1 MSLLRQSALEA
12 IERQALA
19 WEDRLGEALRVAQY
33 GVEGDQE
40 PPGMVDIRKRPQ
52 GPEIMRRFLA
62 KQASRER
69 EGFAQG
75 DLGQAAV
82 EHPAVRDELM
92 GGDSAP

>member
-33 GVEGDQE
+33 GLKGDQS
-40 PPGMVDIRKRPQ
+40 PPGMVDIRKHPQ
-52 GPEIMRRFLA
+52 GEEIMRRFLA
-62 KQASRER
+62 KQALREQ

-75 DLGQAAV
+75 DLGTAAT
-82 EHPAVRDELM
+82 EHPAVREGLM
-92 GGDSAP
+92 EPEDG